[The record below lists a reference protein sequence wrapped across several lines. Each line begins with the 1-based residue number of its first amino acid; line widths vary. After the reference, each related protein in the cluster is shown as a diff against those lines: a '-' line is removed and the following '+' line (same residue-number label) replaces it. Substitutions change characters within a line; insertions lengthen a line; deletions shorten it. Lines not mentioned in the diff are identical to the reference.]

1 MTKKHILIVDD
12 EESVLLV
19 LRNSLNK
26 LGDLYQVF
34 TATNGFDA
42 LDMVKER
49 PFDLIITDYR
59 MENLDGLQFI
69 ELIQNYQP
77 HTRVILITAYGNAE
91 LREEAERLDTY
102 RFLTKPIE
110 IGTFRQIVQEALDLS
125 KDVAISRP
133 GILVLSDERYRE
145 VMNSLQQLQTDVG
158 GRCIIL
164 SDANGQVIA
173 RSGDIAK
180 LPVEQ
185 IASLLCGGMATLEAA
200 GQELDA
206 RRDAINLSY
215 REGDNLHLYG
225 INIGQQ
231 LLLTLIIDNSPSGSR
246 LGTVWY
252 YAQQTAVS
260 LRKLLGESDYTTI
273 TDLLDDDA
281 NEAFDSELD
290 KLFSSEEEFF

>member
-12 EESVLLV
+12 EKSVLLV
-19 LRNSLNK
+19 LRNSLRDM
-26 LGDLYQVF
+26 GDLYQVY

-59 MENLDGLQFI
+59 MEDLDGLQFI
-69 ELIQNYQP
+69 ELVYKYHPN
-77 HTRVILITAYGNAE
+77 TRVILITGYGNAE
-91 LREEAERLDTY
+91 LRAEAERLDTY
-102 RFLTKPIE
+102 RFLTKPID
-110 IGTFRQIVQEALDLS
+110 ISTFRQIVKEALDQD
-125 KDVAISRP
+125 KDIAVSRP

-145 VMNSLQQLQTDVG
+145 VMSGLQQLQMDVG

-180 LPVEQ
+180 LPLEQ

-200 GQELDA
+200 GQVLDA

-225 INIGQQ
+225 VNIGQQ
-231 LLLTLIIDNSPSGSR
+231 LLLTLVIDNSSSGSR

-252 YAQQTAVS
+252 YAQKTAVS
-260 LRKLLGESDYTTI
+260 LRKTLGESHYATI
-273 TDLLDDDA
+273 PELLDEHVDD
-281 NEAFDSELD
+281 AFDSELD
-290 KLFSSEEEFF
+290 KLFSEEGLF